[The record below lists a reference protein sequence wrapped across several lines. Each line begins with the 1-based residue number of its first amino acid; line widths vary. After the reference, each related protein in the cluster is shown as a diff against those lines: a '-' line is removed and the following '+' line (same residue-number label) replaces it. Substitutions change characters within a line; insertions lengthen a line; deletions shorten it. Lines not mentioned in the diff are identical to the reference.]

1 MLTLVGMP
9 FATALLI
16 MRRRVLFAA
25 FPAALLAG
33 RAQANPKRLDLAA
46 YSSQTIVGTAAQL
59 FADKAGALSAR
70 RFQIEV
76 AELPPMMPFA
86 AMARASA
93 LASFHAPTFS
103 RDEPVLGL
111 SAVPM
116 LAATFDEAETLL
128 RVARPYYAAALAR
141 HGQILLAVEPWRP
154 AALWSTFRL
163 RSGGDLRGARFARDE
178 TVYTGDGWAE
188 LFARAGTQ
196 RSSYSEAEMTL
207 SSGYTSSTM
216 LAREFACVTE
226 IFFATQLTFLTAN
239 REAFEFLAEV
249 QREDLL
255 AIGRTTEAQLWRE
268 IRPFVHRDQQEAA
281 SRGVEVTAEPPAD
294 LVTALRKA
302 AEPDVRRWAAAMS
315 ADGVTI
321 LADYRR
327 TLGF

>member
-1 MLTLVGMP
+1 
-9 FATALLI
+9 
-16 MRRRVLFAA
+16 VLFAA
-25 FPAALLAG
+25 FPAALLGG
-33 RAQANPKRLDLAA
+33 RARANPTRLNLAA

-59 FADKAGALSAR
+59 FVDKASALSGR
-70 RFQIEV
+70 RFEIEV
-76 AELPPMMPFA
+76 SEPPPMMPFA

-93 LASFHAPTFS
+93 LASFHAPMFS

-128 RVARPYYAAALAR
+128 RVARPHYGAALAR

-163 RSGGDLRGARFARDE
+163 RSEGDLRGARFALDE
-178 TVYTGDGWAE
+178 TFYAGDGWAE
-188 LFARAGTQ
+188 LFARVGMQ
-196 RSSYSEAEMTL
+196 RSSYSEAEVML
-207 SSGYTSSTM
+207 SSGYTSSTT

-226 IFFATQLTFLTAN
+226 IFFALQLTFLTAN
-239 REAFEFLAEV
+239 REAFESMTEM

-255 AIGRTTEAQLWRE
+255 AIGRATEAQLWRE
-268 IRPFVHRDQQEAA
+268 IRPFVHRDQQETA
-281 SRGVEVTAEPPAD
+281 SRGVLVSAEPSAN

-302 AEPDVRRWAAAMS
+302 AEPNVRRWAAAMG
-315 ADGVTI
+315 ADGTTI

-327 TLGF
+327 ALGF

>member
-1 MLTLVGMP
+1 
-9 FATALLI
+9 
-16 MRRRVLFAA
+16 
-25 FPAALLAG
+25 
-33 RAQANPKRLDLAA
+33 
-46 YSSQTIVGTAAQL
+46 
-59 FADKAGALSAR
+59 
-70 RFQIEV
+70 
-76 AELPPMMPFA
+76 
-86 AMARASA
+86 
-93 LASFHAPTFS
+93 
-103 RDEPVLGL
+103 
-111 SAVPM
+111 
-116 LAATFDEAETLL
+116 AETLL

-196 RSSYSEAEMTL
+196 RSSYSEAEVTL
-207 SSGYTSSTM
+207 SSGYTSSTT

-239 REAFEFLAEV
+239 REAFEFLTEV

-255 AIGRTTEAQLWRE
+255 AIGRATEAQLWRE
-268 IRPFVHRDQQEAA
+268 IGPFVHRDQQEAA
-281 SRGVEVTAEPPAD
+281 RRGVVVTVEPPAD

-302 AEPDVRRWAAAMS
+302 AEPDVRRWAAAMG

>member
-9 FATALLI
+9 FATALVI

-33 RAQANPKRLDLAA
+33 RAKATPKRLDLAA
-46 YSSQTIVGTAAQL
+46 YSSQAVVGTAAQL
-59 FADKAGALSAR
+59 FADKASAPSTGC
-70 RFQIEV
+70 FQIEV
-76 AELPPMMPFA
+76 SEPPPTVPFA

-93 LASFHAPTFS
+93 LASFHAPMFS

-116 LAATFDEAETLL
+116 LAATVDEAETLL

-163 RSGGDLRGARFARDE
+163 RSGADLRGALFALDQ
-178 TVYTGDGWAE
+178 TFYAGDGWAE
-188 LFARAGTQ
+188 LLARVGAQ
-196 RSSYSEAEMTL
+196 RSSYSEAEVTL
-207 SSGYTSSTM
+207 SSGSTSSMT
-216 LAREFACVTE
+216 LAREFACVAE
-226 IFFATQLTFLTAN
+226 IFFALQLTFLTAN
-239 REAFEFLAEV
+239 RKAFEAMTEV

-255 AIGRTTEAQLWRE
+255 AIGRATEAQLWRE

-281 SRGVEVTAEPPAD
+281 SRGVVVTVEPPAD

-302 AEPDVRRWAAAMS
+302 AEPTVRRWTAAMG
-315 ADGVTI
+315 ADGTTI
-321 LADYRR
+321 LAEYRR
-327 TLGF
+327 ALGF